1 MKRFLLSLALV
12 FCATSLFAQL
22 DNSQVNGSFQVDGQY
37 YQVDEAI
44 GITEESIKGN
54 KFGIAGFGK
63 INYSLGNFTAGIRY
77 EAYLPQLS
85 GFDSRL
91 QGVGLANYH
100 ASYDNGT
107 IGITVGDIY
116 DQFGNGFIFRTYEE
130 WSLGFDNSLRGMRVI
145 YRPAAGVTLKAVY
158 GKQRL

>member
-44 GITEESIKGN
+44 GISEESIKGN

-63 INYSLGNFTAGIRY
+63 INYSLGNFSAGIRY

-85 GFDSRL
+85 GFDTRL

-107 IGITVGDIY
+107 IGITVGDGRHRY
-116 DQFGNGFIFRTYEE
+116 VA
-130 WSLGFDNSLRGMRVI
+130 LLRILYPRWPLLQPLRSQGSV
-145 YRPAAGVTLKAVY
+145 G
-158 GKQRL
+158 